1 MMIRSVKAIT
11 ASCYL
16 SMFFLGVSASL
27 IGAAA
32 RNIGLSPY
40 EIGLLIAAQQVGYLL
55 SVSVS
60 STLSDTYQKPKILFV
75 GSLILAFA
83 FLTFYWSELFGVNLV
98 IMFLIGVGIATY
110 EGVTDPLLLD
120 IHARRQSLH
129 INVNHFFVTFGSI
142 MITVYL
148 LFLQMGWRRSV
159 VQSGIVVLFL
169 AAFFGLTKVEAKQRK
184 AEPFLERLRVLKG
197 ERLLVVLFFATAIA
211 VGVEIG
217 SISILTTFL
226 MDLRGFD
233 QITSKFGL
241 IIFLSGMATG
251 RLVLG
256 FFTGKR
262 QISHYILALFGFASL
277 VYTGLFFLSLDGAT
291 YGAIFLA
298 GISISALLPFMITL
312 AGLLYSEMAGTVL
325 GFIKVAAGIGG
336 ILLPLFMSLV
346 AKAVSFQA
354 SLLLFPLALLLAFLI
369 LLPELRRLGVLEK
382 IVSVIEPVE

>member
-1 MMIRSVKAIT
+1 MIRSVKAIT

-40 EIGLLIAAQQVGYLL
+40 EIGLLIAAQQVGFLL

-60 STLSDTYQKPKILFV
+60 GALSDTYQKPKILFA

-83 FLTFYWSELFGVNLV
+83 FLTFYRSDLFWVNLV

-120 IHARRQSLH
+120 IHTQRQGLH

-148 LFLQMGWRRSV
+148 LFLQMEWRRSV

-169 AAFFGLTKVEAKQRK
+169 AAFFGLAKIDAKEKK

-197 ERLLVVLFFATAIA
+197 ERLLLALFAATAIA

-233 QITSKFGL
+233 QVTSKFGL
-241 IIFLSGMATG
+241 IIFLAGMATG

-256 FFTGKR
+256 LFTQKR
-262 QISHYILALFGFASL
+262 KMSYYILALFGLASF
-277 VYTGLFFLSLDGAT
+277 VYTGLFFLSLDRAT

-346 AKAVSFQA
+346 ARSVSFQA
-354 SLLLFPLALLLAFLI
+354 SLFLFPLALLLAFLI
-369 LLPELRRLGVLEK
+369 LLPELRRVQALEK
-382 IVSVIEPVE
+382 AVPVVEPAD

>member
-1 MMIRSVKAIT
+1 MIRSVRAIT

-27 IGAAA
+27 VGAAA

-40 EIGLLIAAQQVGYLL
+40 EIGLLIAAQQVGFLL

-83 FLTFYWSELFGVNLV
+83 LLTFYWSDLFWVNLV

-120 IHARRQSLH
+120 MHTQRQGLH
-129 INVNHFFVTFGSI
+129 ISVNHFFVTLGSI

-169 AAFFGLTKVEAKQRK
+169 AAFFGLVRVEARQRK
-184 AEPFLERLRVLKG
+184 TEPFFERLRILRG
-197 ERLLVVLFFATAIA
+197 ERLFRALFIATALA

-233 QITSKFGL
+233 QVTSKFGL
-241 IIFLSGMATG
+241 IIFLGGMATG
-251 RLVLG
+251 RLILG
-256 FFTGKR
+256 LFTHKKKMT
-262 QISHYILALFGFASL
+262 HYILALFGIASL

-291 YGAIFLA
+291 YGVIFLA

-354 SLLLFPLALLLAFLI
+354 SLLLFPLALVLAFVI
-369 LLPELRRLGVLEK
+369 LLSELRRVEALEK
-382 IVSVIEPVE
+382 AIPVVEPVD

>member
-1 MMIRSVKAIT
+1 MIRSVKAIT

-40 EIGLLIAAQQVGYLL
+40 EIGLLIAAQQVGFLL

-60 STLSDTYQKPKILFV
+60 GALSDTYQKPKILFA

-83 FLTFYWSELFGVNLV
+83 FLTFYRSDLFWVNLV

-120 IHARRQSLH
+120 IHTQRQGLH

-148 LFLQMGWRRSV
+148 LFLQMEWRRSV

-169 AAFFGLTKVEAKQRK
+169 AAFFGLAKIDAKEKK

-197 ERLLVVLFFATAIA
+197 ERLLLALFAATAIA

-233 QITSKFGL
+233 QVTSKFGL
-241 IIFLSGMATG
+241 IIFLAGMATG

-256 FFTGKR
+256 LFTQKR
-262 QISHYILALFGFASL
+262 KMSYYILALFGLASF

-346 AKAVSFQA
+346 ARSVSFQA
-354 SLLLFPLALLLAFLI
+354 SLFLFPLALLLAFLI
-369 LLPELRRLGVLEK
+369 LLPELRRVQALEK
-382 IVSVIEPVE
+382 VVPVVEPAD

>member
-1 MMIRSVKAIT
+1 MIRSVKAIT

-40 EIGLLIAAQQVGYLL
+40 EIGLLIAAQQVGFLL

-60 STLSDTYQKPKILFV
+60 GTLSDTYQKPKILFA

-83 FLTFYWSELFGVNLV
+83 FLTFYRSDLFWVNLV

-120 IHARRQSLH
+120 SHTQRQGLH

-148 LFLQMGWRRSV
+148 LFLQMEWRRSV

-169 AAFFGLTKVEAKQRK
+169 AAFFGLAKVDATEKK

-197 ERLLVVLFFATAIA
+197 ERLLLALFAATAIA

-233 QITSKFGL
+233 QVTSKFGL
-241 IIFLSGMATG
+241 IIFLGGMATG
-251 RLVLG
+251 RLILG
-256 FFTGKR
+256 LFTQKR
-262 QISHYILALFGFASL
+262 TMSYYILALFGLASF

-346 AKAVSFQA
+346 AKSVSFQA

-369 LLPELRRLGVLEK
+369 LLPELRRVQALEK
-382 IVSVIEPVE
+382 AVPVVEPAD

>member
-1 MMIRSVKAIT
+1 MIRSVKAIT

-40 EIGLLIAAQQVGYLL
+40 EIGLLIAAQQVGFLL

-60 STLSDTYQKPKILFV
+60 GALSDTYQKPRILFA

-83 FLTFYWSELFGVNLV
+83 FLTFYRSDLFWVNLV

-120 IHARRQSLH
+120 IHTQRQGLH

-148 LFLQMGWRRSV
+148 LFLQMEWRRSV

-169 AAFFGLTKVEAKQRK
+169 AAFFGLAKVDAKEKK

-197 ERLLVVLFFATAIA
+197 ERLLLALFAATAIA

-233 QITSKFGL
+233 QVTSKFGL
-241 IIFLSGMATG
+241 IIFLGGMATG

-256 FFTGKR
+256 LFTQKR
-262 QISHYILALFGFASL
+262 KMSYYILALFGLASF

-346 AKAVSFQA
+346 AKSVSFQA
-354 SLLLFPLALLLAFLI
+354 SLFLFPLALLLAFLI
-369 LLPELRRLGVLEK
+369 LLPELRRVQALEK
-382 IVSVIEPVE
+382 AVPVVEPAD

>member
-1 MMIRSVKAIT
+1 MIRSVKAIT
-11 ASCYL
+11 TSCYL

-40 EIGLLIAAQQVGYLL
+40 QIGLMIVAQQVGFLL
-55 SVSVS
+55 SVSIS
-60 STLSDTYQKPKILFV
+60 GALADTYQKPRILFI

-83 FLTFYWSELFGVNLV
+83 LLTFYWSELFWVNLV
-98 IMFLIGVGIATY
+98 IMFLIGVGIGTY

-120 IHARRQSLH
+120 LHTQRQSLH

-159 VQSGIVVLFL
+159 VQSGIVVLLL
-169 AAFFGLTKVEAKQRK
+169 AAFFGLAKVKTIHRR
-184 AEPFLERLRVLKG
+184 AEPFLERLRILKG
-197 ERLLVVLFFATAIA
+197 ERLLVALVVATALA

-226 MDLRGFD
+226 MDLRDFS

-241 IIFLSGMATG
+241 IVFLSGMATG
-251 RLVLG
+251 RLFLG
-256 FFTGKR
+256 FFTRKR
-262 QISHYILALFGFASL
+262 HISRYILALFGLASL
-277 VYTGLFFLSLDGAT
+277 AYTGLFFLSLDGAT
-291 YGAIFLA
+291 YGAVFLA
-298 GISISALLPFMITL
+298 GISISAVLPFMITL

-354 SLLLFPLALLLAFLI
+354 SLLLFPLALFLAFLI
-369 LLPELRRLGVLEK
+369 LLPELRGVEVVEK
-382 IVSVIEPVE
+382 AVPSIEAAD

>member
-1 MMIRSVKAIT
+1 MIRSVKAIT

-40 EIGLLIAAQQVGYLL
+40 EIGLLIAAQQVGFLL

-60 STLSDTYQKPKILFV
+60 GALSDTYQKPKILFA

-83 FLTFYWSELFGVNLV
+83 FLTFYRSDLFWVNLV

-120 IHARRQSLH
+120 IHTQRQGLH

-148 LFLQMGWRRSV
+148 LFLQMEWRRSV

-169 AAFFGLTKVEAKQRK
+169 AAFFGLAKVDAKEKK

-197 ERLLVVLFFATAIA
+197 ERLLLALFAATAIA

-233 QITSKFGL
+233 QVTSKFGL
-241 IIFLSGMATG
+241 IIFLAGMATG

-256 FFTGKR
+256 LFTQKR
-262 QISHYILALFGFASL
+262 KMSYYILALFGLASF

-346 AKAVSFQA
+346 ARSVSFQA
-354 SLLLFPLALLLAFLI
+354 SLFLFPLALLLAFLI
-369 LLPELRRLGVLEK
+369 LLPELRRVQALEK
-382 IVSVIEPVE
+382 AVPVVEPAD

>member
-1 MMIRSVKAIT
+1 MIRSVKAIT

-40 EIGLLIAAQQVGYLL
+40 EIGLLIAAQQVGFLL

-60 STLSDTYQKPKILFV
+60 GALSDTYQKPKILFA

-83 FLTFYWSELFGVNLV
+83 FLTFYRSDLFWVNLV

-120 IHARRQSLH
+120 IHTQRQGLH

-148 LFLQMGWRRSV
+148 LFLQMEWRRSV

-169 AAFFGLTKVEAKQRK
+169 AAFFGLAKIDAKEKK

-197 ERLLVVLFFATAIA
+197 ERLLLALFAATAIA

-233 QITSKFGL
+233 QVTSKFGL
-241 IIFLSGMATG
+241 IIFLAGMATG

-256 FFTGKR
+256 LFTQKR
-262 QISHYILALFGFASL
+262 KMSYYILALFGLASF

-346 AKAVSFQA
+346 ARSVSFQA
-354 SLLLFPLALLLAFLI
+354 SLFLFPLALLLAFLI
-369 LLPELRRLGVLEK
+369 LLPELRRVQALEK
-382 IVSVIEPVE
+382 AVPVVEPAD